1 MFSHQYCDIV
11 HTIPKKSKYLEVLS
25 SAEGRAIEHV
35 KDHLILCFQI
45 VVATV
50 AVCVFVFVFVVAIVA
65 AFRSHNPET

>member
-25 SAEGRAIEHV
+25 SADGRAIEHV

-45 VVATV
+45 VEATV
-50 AVCVFVFVFVVAIVA
+50 CACACVCVCVCVCVCIFV
-65 AFRSHNPET
+65 